1 MLGIIR
7 ARQGLAKQIQ
17 FVPNTFGASR
27 SSHIPMK
34 ILQLFPSFKL
44 GNSISVLKLAQ
55 NCLIDVKIYF
65 S

>member
-44 GNSISVLKLAQ
+44 GNSI
-55 NCLIDVKIYF
+55 F
-65 S
+65 ST